1 MSKVD
6 KYSQK
11 GKCCC
16 QHNICLKAD
25 IMEISKTKQ
34 PWTISID
41 GVEIPTY
48 KAMQF
53 NQEALELEI
62 KCYKFLLAAQ
72 SVVILIIL
80 IVQLLK

>member
-1 MSKVD
+1 
-6 KYSQK
+6 
-11 GKCCC
+11 
-16 QHNICLKAD
+16 
-25 IMEISKTKQ
+25 MEISKTKQ

>member
-1 MSKVD
+1 
-6 KYSQK
+6 
-11 GKCCC
+11 
-16 QHNICLKAD
+16 
-25 IMEISKTKQ
+25 MEISKTKQ

-48 KAMQF
+48 KAMQL